1 MIERLV
7 ARAGRVADT
16 GLEWLVRS
24 RFDRR
29 PTSIPRFTSAAVLA
43 ATGTDRA
50 GDARQ
55 SVPPA
60 LLVAGVRAGFGAAV
74 VMDLPMAIQKEGY
87 TPAYV
92 AAGVLRGQDPEAASR
107 IDATIAHH
115 GAGALGGVLFAL
127 VYAALD
133 TTAISTAESRSE
145 GISTPAYPIAVG
157 FVVVF
162 VYAFFARFVLVR
174 FGGEARDRAG
184 AVRRAWAVSTLVY
197 GAVFAALVA
206 RAFPGGN

>member
-16 GLEWLVRS
+16 GIEWLVRS

-29 PTSIPRFTSAAVLA
+29 PTSVPRFTSAAVLA

-50 GDARQ
+50 GGARQ

-92 AAGVLRGQDPEAASR
+92 AAGVLRGQDPEAVSR

-133 TTAISTAESRSE
+133 TTAISTAELRSE
-145 GISTPAYPIAVG
+145 GISTPAYPIA
-157 FVVVF
+157 VVF

-184 AVRRAWAVSTLVY
+184 AVRRAWVVSTLVY

>member
-7 ARAGRVADT
+7 ERAGRIVDT
-16 GLEWLVRS
+16 GIKLLVRS
-24 RFDRR
+24 GVDR
-29 PTSIPRFTSAAVLA
+29 SLGPRSASATVLA
-43 ATGTDRA
+43 AAVADRA

-55 SVPPA
+55 LALPA

-92 AAGVLRGQDPEAASR
+92 AAGVLQGQNPGEVSR
-107 IDATIAHH
+107 VDATIAHH

-127 VYAALD
+127 VYATLD
-133 TTAISTAESRSE
+133 AAAISIAESRIE
-145 GISTPAYPIAVG
+145 GLSTPAYPIAVG
-157 FVVVF
+157 FVVAF

-184 AVRRAWAVSTLVY
+184 TVRRAWVVSTLVY

-206 RAFPGGN
+206 REFPGGN